1 MSACFRGHYSH
12 EIANLA
18 QKKDWSLTHVS
29 DRFSG
34 LWGAQTPL
42 GLYLQETGITTL
54 FISGVNSDQCVWS
67 TLIDA
72 FFKGF
77 DIVYVEDCTATT
89 SPWFA
94 EEMARYNADYNGFLA
109 NSTVVIEALK
119 KQLMMPNAT
128 SAGNMTYGTNMTNV
142 TSHSYGPPKRL
153 N

>member
-1 MSACFRGHYSH
+1 M
-12 EIANLA
+12 
-18 QKKDWSLTHVS
+18 
-29 DRFSG
+29 
-34 LWGAQTPL
+34 
-42 GLYLQETGITTL
+42 
-54 FISGVNSDQCVWS
+54 NSDQCVWS

-119 KQLMMPNAT
+119 KQMMMPNAT
-128 SAGNMTYGTNMTNV
+128 SGGNMTNV
-142 TSHSYGPPKRL
+142 TSYSYGPPKRQAYIR
-153 N
+153 